1 MTAGRGD
8 GSGGRRRPGRR
19 VTESG
24 VASITSAPEPLEA
37 DLTRRAH
44 RYLVQMSIRMA
55 CFVGAVLVDH
65 WTRWLLLAGAVVLP
79 YVAVVLA
86 NAGRE
91 RGQVPDTYLEA
102 PSLPATPQG
111 PPR

>member
-1 MTAGRGD
+1 MTAAPRGER
-8 GSGGRRRPGRR
+8 GRRRLGLRR
-19 VTESG
+19 PEPE
-24 VASITSAPEPLEA
+24 VASITSAAEPLEA

-44 RYLVQMSIRMA
+44 RYLAQMSIRMA
-55 CFVGAVLVDH
+55 CFVAAVVVDH

-102 PSLPATPQG
+102 PSLPAGSPG
-111 PPR
+111 PRP

>member
-1 MTAGRGD
+1 
-8 GSGGRRRPGRR
+8 
-19 VTESG
+19 
-24 VASITSAPEPLEA
+24 
-37 DLTRRAH
+37 
-44 RYLVQMSIRMA
+44 MSIRMA

-102 PSLPATPQG
+102 PSLPAAPQG